1 MNKFSVVAKGI
12 TLDTYNNI
20 GVSINYQIEDIL
32 NITKRTTN
40 YSKTITI
47 PGTPDNN
54 KFFKSIFDV
63 NVDTITFNPKTAI
76 PAVIQIGEQVIMT
89 GILQLLNVVVIHGQV
104 DYEIVIF
111 GKLKNIIQ
119 EWGDYSL
126 KNIDLSE
133 YNHLRS
139 IENITDSW
147 DYTIQKFGNPITNL
161 GTGEGYVYPYIIQGN
176 HTDIYNRMYAMN
188 MFPSVYL
195 KTIIDK
201 SFNLAG
207 YTYTSKFFESEYFR
221 KLILPFVDDKLQ
233 MDEEVI
239 NTRTTRVG
247 VKNVGFAYTT
257 CPLLN
262 TMTYLS
268 YNPPSQ
274 GLRAISPM
282 STNLQTPS
290 WYKNYEYNRNFYFP
304 LERETG
310 FIGNIE
316 LQDPTSGWSSSIG
329 STFIGGCGNSFSQ
342 YISQSA
348 GYFDF
353 GYIGDMYML
362 FAHENF
368 NDVEFKSG
376 DLKYFVRLVVTR
388 TNGTTQIVAATDFPN
403 SFQPSGGEYSSP
415 WLDIENPQPLDVAA
429 SNIYLGVGDK
439 VQIGFGFQYANVQ
452 WKGATNN
459 KIFAQC
465 LIPQSTFGQD
475 RFSHFYVKPSNNT
488 LQGKDDEINMNQ
500 ILPNIK
506 IKDLFVSLLKMFN
519 LVVFDNPEK
528 ENDLIIEPRDDFYNS
543 KKKVKDWTYIL
554 DYNQPIKITPMS
566 ELDSRS
572 YTYSYKEDS
581 DFYNKSYLDEI
592 KDIYGTYQIDVNNDF
607 SNQDSKNEVLFSP
620 TPGATWGIGNRV
632 APYFCDIED
641 DNLKPKKVKPRILF
655 YTGLKDTTNTITLLD
670 YVGQPT
676 NEGINIT
683 QYPYTGMWDDV
694 NNPQND
700 LGFGLTEKIYYNSSL
715 VPVNTLVEKFHKN
728 SLLDIIDVNARLLEA
743 DFHLTPKEIA
753 DFDFRDIILINN
765 AYYRVYKIKDYNPI
779 GSDTTTSVTL
789 YKLNNIN
796 IFNDGFVDITFSNK
810 SCPTDIVQKVSF
822 RGSYYISQSGQIITE
837 DCCNSLG
844 AKFINGKCFAGL
856 KFENFLLRGEND
868 NLLKNLVVIGGS
880 NTSPNQTTLTEK
892 QKQDGNTNQSPGVI
906 VRGQNNF
913 VGENVKSSIIL
924 GNGSS
929 LLEGSKNQIVIGDG
943 ITPTE
948 CNSITIG
955 SLIITEDGFKQT
967 IPSIIEGGYDEVMRI
982 NKTNLIDIIDGGFDI
997 VRELGG
1003 DSKSRPII
1011 DGSVGSVDVEPEL
1024 LYYDWILDGG
1034 SCNPNGFWN
1043 DNGIWD
1049 DDNYWID

>member
-1 MNKFSVVAKGI
+1 MNKFSVVANGI
-12 TLDTYNNI
+12 TLDTYDNI
-20 GVSINYQIEDIL
+20 GVSFNYQIEDIL

-40 YSKTITI
+40 YSKTIRI

-76 PAVIQIGEQVIMT
+76 PSVVQIGEQVVLT
-89 GILQLLNVVVIHGQV
+89 GILQLLNVIVNQEQV

-126 KNIDLSE
+126 RNIDLSE

-176 HTDIYNRMYAMN
+176 HTDIYNRMYATC

-195 KTIIDK
+195 KTILDK
-201 SFNLAG
+201 SFQLAG
-207 YTYTSKFFESEYFR
+207 YTYTSNFFESEYFR
-221 KLILPFVDDKLQ
+221 RLIIPFVEDKLQ
-233 MDEEVI
+233 MDEEEI

-247 VKNVGFAYTT
+247 VQNNGYSYTT
-257 CPLLN
+257 CPLVN
-262 TMTYLS
+262 GYTSLS
-268 YNPPSQ
+268 YAPPSS

-282 STNLQTPS
+282 TYNVSG
-290 WYKNYEYNRNFYFP
+290 WYKNYEYNRGYYFP

-310 FIGNIE
+310 IIGNIE
-316 LQDPTSGWSSSIG
+316 LQDPTNGWSSPVG
-329 STFIGGCGNSFSQ
+329 SCVGGNSFAGFTCQ
-342 YISQSA
+342 NA
-348 GYFDF
+348 GYYDF
-353 GYIGDMYML
+353 GYVGDMYML
-362 FAHENF
+362 FAHING
-368 NDVEFKSG
+368 NDIEFKSG

-388 TNGTTQIVAATDFPN
+388 TNGTSQIVAATDFPK
-403 SFQPSGGEYSSP
+403 SFQPSGGEHDSP
-415 WLDIENPQPLDVAA
+415 WLDLDGKQPLDVAV

-439 VQIGFGFQYANVQ
+439 VQIGFGFEYGNAK
-452 WKGATNN
+452 WKGSNN
-459 KIFAQC
+459 DTKIFAQC
-465 LIPQSTFGQD
+465 LIPQSTYGED
-475 RFSHFYVKPSNNT
+475 RFSHFYVQPSDNT

-519 LVVFDNPEK
+519 LVVFDNPEIQ
-528 ENDLIIEPRDDFYNS
+528 NDLIIEPRDDFYNS
-543 KKKVKDWTYIL
+543 KKKIKDWTYIL

-572 YTYSYKEDS
+572 YTYTYKEDS

-592 KDIYGTYQIDVNNDF
+592 KTIYGTYQIDVNNDF
-607 SNQDSKNEVLFSP
+607 SNQDSKNEVLFAP
-620 TPGATWGIGNRV
+620 TPDGSWGIGNRV

-641 DNLKPKKVKPRILF
+641 ENLKPKKIKPRILF
-655 YTGLKDTTNTITLLD
+655 YTGLKDTSNTITLLD
-670 YVGQPT
+670 FIGQPT
-676 NEGINIT
+676 NEGTPIT
-683 QYPYTGMWDDV
+683 QYPYTGMWDDIS
-694 NNPQND
+694 NPQND
-700 LGFGLTEKIYYNSSL
+700 LGFGLTDKIYYNSSL

-728 SLLDIIDVNARLLEA
+728 SLLDIIDINSRLMEA
-743 DFHLTPKEIA
+743 DFHLTPKDIA
-753 DFDFRDIILINN
+753 EFDFRDIILIDN
-765 AYYRVYKIKDYNPI
+765 AYWRVYKIKNYNPI
-779 GSDTTTSVTL
+779 GSDKTTSVIL
-789 YKLNNIN
+789 YKLNNLN

-810 SCPTDIVQKVSF
+810 SCPTDIVQKWSF
-822 RGSYYISQSGQIITE
+822 KGSYYISQSGQIITE

-844 AKFINGKCFAGL
+844 AKWSNGKCFSGL
-856 KFENFLLRGEND
+856 RWENLLLKDDNGKF
-868 NLLKNLVVIGGS
+868 LKNLVVIGGS

-892 QKQDGNTNQSPGVI
+892 QKQDGNTNKSPGVI

-924 GNGSS
+924 GDGSS

-955 SLIITEDGFKQT
+955 SLIITEDGFRQT
-967 IPSIIEGGYDEVMRI
+967 IPTIIDGGLDEVMRI
-982 NKTNLIDIIDGGFDI
+982 NKTNLIDIIDGGFES

-1011 DGSVGSVDVEPEL
+1011 DGSVGSTDPDPQL
-1024 LYYDWILDGG
+1024 LSEDWILQGDSCSPDGY
-1034 SCNPNGFWN
+1034 WN
-1043 DNGIWD
+1043 DLGIWD
-1049 DDNYWID
+1049 DGNIWID